1 MKKIISLILSATM
14 LVGTASTAFAAEN
27 NLGDTLTKVTSKVK
41 NQLNIGDE
49 YTKFNG
55 TSQNNGLH
63 EYWRLH
69 WENEDGTSLS
79 VDANTEGKIMT
90 YNITSTT
97 DNYRYETDFAPSFPQ
112 LTYEEAKVV
121 AQKFLNKVLD
131 TATESVE
138 FGNYNEVVSPQN
150 IKNYYFG
157 GKIKLNGL
165 DSPIDFSIRVNQ
177 ASKAVSNFSRSDFN
191 TKYLGSVPSA
201 EPSQTKDYAISLLK
215 DTIKMKLEYTTN
227 NVNSSNGENDKAVLR
242 YFPISTG
249 NYLVD
254 AQTGKLI
261 NIDDLYSDI
270 EEHSYDKG
278 VVMESEA
285 TGSSEKNLS
294 KAEQEGIDKLAGVLS
309 KEKLDAAVRAMSE
322 IGLSGFTLADTSYS
336 KNDDDS
342 YYCNLTY
349 AKADEENKI
358 TRKYIKLDAKSAEL
372 ISLNTNYPYEENA
385 ENGTISETELQKK
398 AEAFLTKYYN
408 ENFSKSKLYTK
419 AEHVLFVEDNVDKNF
434 TFAQQVNG
442 YFFPENAY
450 QVSVNTTSGLIDSF
464 SGDFKDVSFDST
476 DGIVTM
482 EQAENAYFNAFET
495 KLAYASLPKKL
506 DLSAPEYEKYISY
519 GYRYLYELKLA
530 YTQTANNEPYA
541 VDAKTGKNLYYET
554 SNRKALTYS
563 DVKTD
568 KEILGLASYGIGF
581 SGGLFQKD
589 KELTQLDMV
598 ALLVSADGYL
608 YNPTDN
614 KDAANML
621 YNNAYNL
628 GILTKTQRNDSK
640 KITRA
645 ELVKTILYM
654 SGYGKVA
661 DLKGIYLCSFKDE
674 KSIPVE
680 YYGYVA
686 IAQGLGMVKGGENE
700 TFEPNSVATREQA
713 AIMFYNFMDR

>member
-14 LVGTASTAFAAEN
+14 LVGTVSTVFAAEN
-27 NLGDTLTKVTSKVK
+27 NLGDTLTKVTEKVK
-41 NQLNIGDE
+41 AQLNIGDE

-55 TSQNNGLH
+55 TAQDNGLQ
-63 EYWRLH
+63 EYWNLL

-79 VDANTEGKIMT
+79 VDANTEGKIMN
-90 YNITSTT
+90 YNLTSDT
-97 DNYRYETDFAPSFPQ
+97 DDYRYDNNFTPSFPQ
-112 LTYEEAKVV
+112 LTNEEAK
-121 AQKFLNKVLD
+121 AIAEKFLDKVLD
-131 TATESVE
+131 TSKESVE
-138 FGNYNEVVSPQN
+138 YSNFNDVIRTQN
-150 IKNYYFG
+150 ITNYYFG
-157 GKIKLNGL
+157 GKLKLNGL
-165 DSPIDFSIRVNQ
+165 YSPIDFSIRVNQ
-177 ASKAVSNFSRSDFN
+177 ASKSVSYFSRGDFN

-201 EPSQTKDYAISLLK
+201 KPTKTKDFAAGLLK
-215 DTIKMKLEYTTN
+215 DTLKLKLEYTTS
-227 NVNSSNGENDKAVLR
+227 NVNSSNVKSDKAVLR
-242 YFPISTG
+242 YFPITTG

-261 NIDDLYSDI
+261 NIDDLYSAI
-270 EEHSYDKG
+270 EERSYDEDAG
-278 VVMESEA
+278 MGSGA
-285 TGSSEKNLS
+285 TLSSENKLT

-309 KEKLDAAVRAMSE
+309 KDKLDAALRAMSE
-322 IGLSGFTLADTSYS
+322 LGLSDFTLADTSYS
-336 KNDDDS
+336 KNDDDKYS
-342 YYCNLTY
+342 CNLTY
-349 AKADEENKI
+349 AKADKENKI
-358 TRKYIKLDAKSAEL
+358 TRKYINVDAKSAEL
-372 ISLNTNYPYEENA
+372 ISMYTNYPYEENA
-385 ENGTISETELQKK
+385 KKGSLSEAELQKE

-408 ENFSKSKLYTK
+408 DNFSKSKLYTEAQNVLY
-419 AEHVLFVEDNVDKNF
+419 AEETVNKNF

-450 QVSVNTTSGLIDSF
+450 QVGVNATSGLIDSF
-464 SGDFKDVSFDST
+464 GGDFRDVSFDSP

-495 KLAYASLPKKL
+495 KLAYVSVPKKL

-541 VDAKTGKNLYYET
+541 VDAKTGKSLYYET
-554 SNRKALTYS
+554 SNRETLTYT

-568 KEILGLASYGIGF
+568 KEILSLASYGIGF
-581 SGGLFQKD
+581 SGGVFQKD

-608 YNPTDN
+608 YNPTENGDSA
-614 KDAANML
+614 DVL

-628 GILTKTQRNDSK
+628 GILNKSQRDESK

-645 ELVKTILYM
+645 ELVKTILSM

-661 DLKGIYLCSFKDE
+661 ELKGIYVCSFKDE
-674 KSIPVE
+674 KSIPAE

-686 IAQGLGMVKGGENE
+686 IAQGLGMVKGGANE
-700 TFEPNSVATREQA
+700 TFEANSVANREQA
-713 AIMFYNFMDR
+713 AIMFYNFMNR

>member
-14 LVGTASTAFAAEN
+14 LVGVASTAFAADN
-27 NLGDTLTKVTSKVK
+27 SLGDTLTKVASKVK
-41 NQLNIGDE
+41 AQLSIGDE

-55 TSQNNGLH
+55 TAQDNGLY
-63 EYWRLH
+63 EYWNLH

-79 VDANTEGKIMT
+79 VDANTEVKIMN
-90 YNITSTT
+90 YNLTSAT
-97 DNYRYETDFAPSFPQ
+97 DDYRYDNDFAPSFPQ

-121 AQKFLNKVLD
+121 AEKFLNKVLD
-131 TATESVE
+131 KATESVE
-138 FGNYNEVVSPQN
+138 IGDYNDVVRTQN
-150 IKNYYFG
+150 ITSYYFG

-165 DSPIDFSIRVNQ
+165 NSPIDFSVRVNQ
-177 ASKAVSNFSRSDFN
+177 ASKSVSNFSRSDFN

-201 EPSQTKDYAISLLK
+201 KPSVTKDNAAKLLK
-215 DTIKMKLEYTTN
+215 DTLKMKLEYTTN
-227 NVNSSNGENDKAVLR
+227 DPNSSNGESDKAVLR

-261 NIDDLYSDI
+261 NIDDLYSAI
-270 EEHSYDKG
+270 EERPSENSAG
-278 VVMESEA
+278 MESDA
-285 TGSSEKNLS
+285 TRSSEDKLT
-294 KAEQEGIDKLAGVLS
+294 KAEQEGIDKLAGVLT

-322 IGLSGFTLADTSYS
+322 LGLSGFTLADTSYS

-349 AKADEENKI
+349 AKADKENKI
-358 TRKYIKLDAKSAEL
+358 TRKYININAKSAEL
-372 ISLNTNYPYEENA
+372 ISMYTNYPYEEEA
-385 ENGTISETELQKK
+385 KKGTLSKTELQKK
-398 AEAFLTKYYN
+398 AEAFLEKYYKD
-408 ENFSKSKLYTK
+408 NFSKSKLYPDV
-419 AEHVLFVEDNVDKNF
+419 ENVLYGEDRVDENF
-434 TFAQQVNG
+434 TYAQQVNG

-450 QVSVNTTSGLIDSF
+450 QISVNSTSGEIDSF
-464 SGDFKDVSFDST
+464 SGEFRDVSFDSP

-482 EQAENAYFNAFET
+482 EQARNAYFSAFET
-495 KLAYASLPKKL
+495 KLSYASLPKKL
-506 DLSAPEYEKYISY
+506 DLSAPEFEKYISY
-519 GYRYLYELKLA
+519 GYRYLYEFKLA

-541 VDAKTGKNLYYET
+541 VDAKTGKNLYYDN
-554 SNRKALTYS
+554 SNREALTYT

-581 SGGLFQKD
+581 SGGVFQKT

-608 YNPTDN
+608 YNATDN
-614 KDAANML
+614 ENSADVL

-628 GILTKTQRNDSK
+628 GILKKNQRDDNK

-645 ELVKTILYM
+645 ELVKTILSM
-654 SGYGKVA
+654 SGYKNVA
-661 DLKGIYLCSFKDE
+661 ELKGIYLCSFKDE
-674 KSIPVE
+674 KSISAE

-686 IAQGLGMVKGGENE
+686 IAQGLGMVKAGENV
-700 TFEPNSVATREQA
+700 TFQPNSVATREQA
-713 AIMFYNFMDR
+713 AIMFYNFMGR